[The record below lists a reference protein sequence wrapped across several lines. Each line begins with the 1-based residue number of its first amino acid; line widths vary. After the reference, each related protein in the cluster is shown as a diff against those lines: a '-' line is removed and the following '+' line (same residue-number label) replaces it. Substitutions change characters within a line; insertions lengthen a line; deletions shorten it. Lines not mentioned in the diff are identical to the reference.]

1 LKALSYV
8 NFVFIFVINFVE
20 MSSYNKSNQSMA
32 KVIDKMVGEIDEQM
46 DQKIDKLLKSVRNK
60 HKERQQ

>member
-1 LKALSYV
+1 MV
-8 NFVFIFVINFVE
+8 
-20 MSSYNKSNQSMA
+20 
-32 KVIDKMVGEIDEQM
+32 KVIDKMVREIDEQM